1 MSLPRGSCPQCG
13 ELVLG
18 ASVCRAC
25 ARSLVVGAVMAVA
38 SGASHVVVAEV
49 VAEATDR
56 PAMLRSIRQAL
67 TGGPGALL
75 VGAPPSVGRL
85 VAALRERGVDLPEP
99 VCTRCGRRN
108 LKLIASPEGGVC
120 HNCRRRQLASECSS
134 CGLVKVTYGR
144 DPSGGALCSVCAP
157 RPRRPCSVCARV
169 RKIAQRAHGDQG
181 DLCDVC
187 FKGPVATCRI
197 CNRERPCHFVV
208 RVARSAWRAPRAGA
222 HRVLTAV
229 RSAHRRCAGQRVP
242 CASPVTAPR

>member
-1 MSLPRGSCPQCG
+1 VSLPRGSCPQCG

-144 DPSGGALCSVCAP
+144 ETPP
-157 RPRRPCSVCARV
+157 
-169 RKIAQRAHGDQG
+169 
-181 DLCDVC
+181 
-187 FKGPVATCRI
+187 
-197 CNRERPCHFVV
+197 E
-208 RVARSAWRAPRAGA
+208 
-222 HRVLTAV
+222 
-229 RSAHRRCAGQRVP
+229 VP
-242 CASPVTAPR
+242 CARCVLPGHGAHARCALVYARSPSGPTEIKAISATSVSKGRWPRVASVIGNDRVTS